1 MSDLLRPIENL
12 PDISFIDNMTL
23 EKLLGE
29 MINDYLIKYEE
40 LTGKKITLG
49 KADPNRLI
57 LYACTLQI
65 YQGYQFIDRTGKQ
78 NLLKYSY
85 GDFLENLAALKGIT
99 RNQAQPAK
107 VTVRFTLSEVRTS
120 AIPIPEGTRVAAG
133 EVYFEAREYNEISPG
148 DTHMDIEM
156 ICTQD
161 GEIGNG
167 FIAGEITTLVDPI
180 GYIESV
186 ENITVSAGGSEIE
199 TDENFAERIFL
210 APSSYSTA
218 GPDEAYKYWAKTY
231 NQDIAD
237 VEVTSPGASEIDI
250 RIILQD
256 GAIPDSTI
264 LQGLENFFKDKQI
277 KPLTDLVT
285 VSAPDI
291 VEYSIEATYY
301 INKSN
306 TSNANTI
313 QANVEEAVRNY
324 IEWQNTRI
332 GRDINPSE
340 LIRMMMAAGAKRV
353 ELTNPIFTAITN
365 TSIAKLTS
373 QTIAYGGIEDD

>member
-57 LYACTLQI
+57 LYACALQI

-148 DTHMDIEM
+148 DTDIDIEM

-231 NQDIAD
+231 HQDIAD